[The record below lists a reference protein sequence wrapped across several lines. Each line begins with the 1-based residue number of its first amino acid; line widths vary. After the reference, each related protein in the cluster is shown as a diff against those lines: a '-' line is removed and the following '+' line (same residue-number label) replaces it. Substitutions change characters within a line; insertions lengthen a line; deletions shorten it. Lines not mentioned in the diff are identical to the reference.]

1 MEMQGGEAMATEE
14 RSRREALVGGATA
27 MVAGLAAT
35 LAAAAKPREAQA
47 QGMGDVAA
55 LNALLT
61 AEYLAIGAYNAGA
74 GILMSPP
81 MGDALASIAP
91 VALQV
96 AAHFRQQHQD
106 HAARLVSL
114 IQAQQGTPVNQAA
127 AVFSPPPGFTGTVLN
142 VIRLAAN
149 KEKAAAVAYT
159 KTHASITQQTAAE
172 VIAAIGGVETQ
183 HFIVL
188 YLLAKGVVVPGMAL
202 GMNATDLVPRSFV
215 AQVGTGTMGL
225 DSVMDFTYA
234 PLMGM

>member
-1 MEMQGGEAMATEE
+1 MSTED
-14 RSRREALVGGATA
+14 RSRREALLGGAGA
-27 MVAGLAAT
+27 MLAGLTAT
-35 LAAAAKPREAQA
+35 LAAASRPSEAQA
-47 QGMGDVAA
+47 QGMGDVPA

-81 MGDALASIAP
+81 MGDPLASIAP

-106 HAARLVSL
+106 HAARLVTL
-114 IQAQQGTPVNQAA
+114 IQAAQGTPVSQAA
-127 AVFSPPPGFTGTVLN
+127 AVFSPPGPPFTGTVLN

-159 KTHASITQQTAAE
+159 KTHASISQQSAAE

-188 YLLAKGVVVPGMAL
+188 YLLARGVVIPGMAL
-202 GMNATDLVPRSFV
+202 GMNANDLVPRSFV
-215 AQVGTGTMGL
+215 AEVGAGTMGL

-234 PLMGM
+234 PLM